1 MWYAQE
7 GDLSN
12 QLFLGFIYVLYEFM
26 EITSTKDSFP
36 PQASSLLRTGHG
48 SKWQAKVTKGAKMVR
63 ERAMATDGL
72 PITALLS

>member
-36 PQASSLLRTGHG
+36 PQASSPLRTGHG